1 MNKFIG
7 IIFLDFPYK
16 LYAICLSLSDFTQ
29 YDDVQVRH
37 VAADDIISFFFMV
50 EWYSIL
56 YMYHTF
62 FI

>member
-29 YDDVQVRH
+29 YDDV
-37 VAADDIISFFFMV
+37 
-50 EWYSIL
+50 
-56 YMYHTF
+56 
-62 FI
+62 